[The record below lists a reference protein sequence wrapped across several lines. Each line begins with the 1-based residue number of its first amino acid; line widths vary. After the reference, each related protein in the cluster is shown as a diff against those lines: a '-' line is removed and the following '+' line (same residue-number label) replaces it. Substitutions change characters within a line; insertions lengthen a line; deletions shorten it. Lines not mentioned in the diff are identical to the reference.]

1 MNVRGTSRLRA
12 FVARLRGLLH
22 GPRRDEQ
29 FDDEIQEHL
38 RLLEDRFVAQG
49 MSRGEAAL
57 TARRQFG
64 NTTRLREEIYSM
76 NTVTFVEDGLRT
88 ARHTVRLIRTH
99 PGFVLTVVLS
109 LALGIGANTAIF
121 SVVHGVLIQPL
132 PYPHADALV
141 GIYNRVTISG
151 QVYQAAALSPGMYAA
166 CGDDC
171 RAFEQFGVWS
181 SGAATVTGAG
191 EPEQVATVT
200 VTHGVLP
207 AFGVPAS
214 LGRWFSP
221 EDDSPGG
228 ARTAILSHGYWQRRF
243 GGDRQILGRTVVID
257 FVPHQI
263 VGVMPRNFR
272 FVDLSPDLFL
282 AQRLATNRADEFSY
296 NGIGRLKPGLSV
308 AQANEDIARVW
319 RNWAQNEGVG
329 KLLEEWAV
337 TPNARPLKND
347 VVGNVGMTLRVLM
360 GALGV
365 LMLLVCAN
373 VANLVLVRA
382 HALQQ
387 EFAIRAAL
395 GAGWRRIA
403 WEQLAESVTLGLM
416 GGALGLG
423 LAYVGVRL
431 LVAIGPVG
439 LPRLHE
445 ITLGPAVVAFALL
458 CALGTSLLFGTI
470 AVVGRR
476 VPHSIESARGATP
489 ASEQPRGQHVL
500 VVGQVAMALVL
511 LVASGLMV
519 RTLLAIQSVQPG
531 FTRPDQIQMVRIS
544 LPQVLA
550 REPEQVIRV
559 LKEML
564 DRVAAIPGVAAVGF
578 ASALPLENNRNGVP
592 VAVEGVTEPDR
603 MPRNRR
609 YRHASPGLFAAQGSR
624 LLAGRDF
631 TWDDVFN
638 QRRVAIVSEKMARE
652 SWGEPREA
660 LGKRIR
666 FGRNSPWTEVVGVV
680 EDIHADGLHQPA
692 PATVY
697 ARAGVETAANGST
710 TVRRAVTLAIRSS
723 RAGSQAFLNEVAAAV
738 HGVNASVPLAD
749 VRTLEDAYRR
759 SVAQTS
765 FTVTLL
771 GIAAAMALALAVV
784 GVYGVL
790 AYSVA
795 RRRHEIGIRL
805 ALGAQPGAVRAL
817 FVRQGLLLTSLGGIL
832 GLVSS
837 VALSRWI
844 SSLLYGVT
852 ALDPLTYAL
861 SGAALAG
868 AAVLASVVP
877 ASRAASVDPMSTL
890 RSE

>member
-1 MNVRGTSRLRA
+1 MNWKRFLRREA
-12 FVARLRGLLH
+12 A
-22 GPRRDEQ
+22 DAEQ
-29 FDDEIQEHL
+29 QEE
-38 RLLEDRFVAQG
+38 LEFYVDVTAEEYVERG
-49 MSRGEAAL
+49 MSPEAARAA
-57 TARRQFG
+57 ARRKLG
-64 NTTRLREEIYSM
+64 NMTLIREEIYRM
-76 NTVTFVEDGLRT
+76 NTVTFAENTLRT
-88 ARHTVRLIRTH
+88 ARQTVRLLRTH

-141 GIYNRVTISG
+141 GIYNRLTISG
-151 QVYQAAALSPGMYAA
+151 QVYEDAALSPGMYAA
-166 CGDDC
+166 CRNDC
-171 RAFEQFGVWS
+171 RAFEHVGVWS
-181 SGAATVTGAG
+181 SGAATVTGAA
-191 EPEQVATVT
+191 EAEQVATVT

-243 GGDRQILGRTVVID
+243 GGDREILGRTVVID

-263 VGVMPRNFR
+263 VGVMPRDFR
-272 FVDLSPDLFL
+272 FVDLSPDVLL

-319 RNWAQNEGVG
+319 RNWAQNEGIG
-329 KLLEEWAV
+329 KLLEEMAV

-347 VVGNVGMTLRVLM
+347 VVGNVGMALRVLM
-360 GALGV
+360 GTLGL

-382 HALQQ
+382 QARQQ

-395 GAGWRRIA
+395 GAGWGRIA
-403 WEQLAESVTLGLM
+403 WEQLAESLTLGLM
-416 GGALGLG
+416 GGTLGLG
-423 LAYVGVRL
+423 LAYFGVRL
-431 LVAIGPVG
+431 LVANGPDG
-439 LPRLHE
+439 LPRLDE

-458 CALGTSLLFGTI
+458 CALGTSLLFGTVAI
-470 AVVGRR
+470 VGRR
-476 VPHSIESARGATP
+476 VPRHIENARGATP
-489 ASEQPRGQHVL
+489 ARELRGQRVL

-550 REPEQVIRV
+550 REPERVIRV
-559 LKEML
+559 QKDLL
-564 DRVAAIPGVAAVGF
+564 DRLAAIPGVAAVGF
-578 ASALPLENNRNGVP
+578 ASALPLENNRNGVV
-592 VAVEGVTEPDR
+592 VAVEGVTEPER
-603 MPRNRR
+603 MPPNRA

-631 TWDDVFN
+631 TWDEVFD
-638 QRRVAIVSEKMARE
+638 QRRVAIVSENMARE
-652 SWGEPREA
+652 SWGEPRQA

-666 FGRNSPWTEVVGVV
+666 IGRDSPWTEVVGVV
-680 EDIHADGLHQPA
+680 ENIHAYGLHQPA

-710 TVRRAVTLAIRSS
+710 TVRRAVTVAIRSS
-723 RAGSQAFLNEVAAAV
+723 RAGNQAFLKEVAAAV
-738 HGVNASVPLAD
+738 HAVNASVPLAD

-759 SVAQTS
+759 TMAQTS
-765 FTVTLL
+765 FTVTLI

-790 AYSVA
+790 AYAVA
-795 RRRHEIGIRL
+795 RRRHEVGIRL

-817 FVRQGLLLTSLGGIL
+817 FVRQGLLLTSLGGIV

-837 VALSRWI
+837 ATLSRWI
-844 SSLLYGVT
+844 SPLLYDVT
-852 ALDPLTYAL
+852 ALDPLTYAI

-868 AAVLASVVP
+868 GAILASVVP

>member
-1 MNVRGTSRLRA
+1 M
-12 FVARLRGLLH
+12 
-22 GPRRDEQ
+22 
-29 FDDEIQEHL
+29 
-38 RLLEDRFVAQG
+38 
-49 MSRGEAAL
+49 
-57 TARRQFG
+57 
-64 NTTRLREEIYSM
+64 TRIREENYRM
-76 NTVTFVEDGLRT
+76 NTVSFAEHALRT

-109 LALGIGANTAIF
+109 LALGIGANTTIF

-141 GIYNRVTISG
+141 GVYNRLTISG
-151 QVYQAAALSPGMYAA
+151 QVYEDAALSPRMYAA
-166 CGDDC
+166 CRDDC
-171 RAFEQFGVWS
+171 RAFEHFGVWT

-191 EPEQVATVT
+191 EAEQVATVT
-200 VTHGVLP
+200 VTQGVLP

-243 GGDRQILGRTVVID
+243 GADREILGRTVVID

-263 VGVMPRNFR
+263 VGVMPRDFR
-272 FVDLSPDLFL
+272 FVDLAPDLFL
-282 AQRLATNRADEFSY
+282 AQRLDANRAEEFSY
-296 NGIGRLKPGLSV
+296 NGIGRLKPGLHA

-319 RNWAQNEGVG
+319 SNWARNEGKG

-337 TPNARPLKND
+337 TPNARPLKDD
-347 VVGNVGMTLRVLM
+347 VVGNAGMTLRVLM
-360 GALGV
+360 GALGL
-365 LMLLVCAN
+365 LMLLVCGN

-382 HALQQ
+382 QARRQ
-387 EFAIRAAL
+387 ELAIRAAL
-395 GAGWRRIA
+395 GAGWGRIA
-403 WEQLAESVTLGLM
+403 WEQLTESLALGLM
-416 GGALGLG
+416 GGTLGLG

-431 LVAIGPVG
+431 LVAVGPAG

-445 ITLGPAVVAFALL
+445 IALGPAVVAFALL
-458 CALGTSLLFGTI
+458 CALGTSLLFGTV
-470 AVVGRR
+470 AVVGQR
-476 VPHSIESARGATP
+476 VPPRIENTRGATP
-489 ASEQPRGQHVL
+489 APGQLRGQRVL
-500 VVGQVAMALVL
+500 VVGQVAMAMVL

-519 RTLLAIQSVQPG
+519 RTLLAIQSVKPG

-550 REPEQVIRV
+550 REPEQVIR
-559 LKEML
+559 LQKDIL
-564 DRVAAIPGVAAVGF
+564 DGLAAIPGVTAVGF
-578 ASALPLENNRNGVP
+578 ASALPLDNNRNGVV

-603 MPRNRR
+603 MPPNRQ

-631 TWDDVFN
+631 TWDDVFD
-638 QRRVAIVSEKMARE
+638 QRRLAIVSENMARE
-652 SWGEPREA
+652 SWGEPRQA

-666 FGRNSPWTEVVGVV
+666 IGRNSPWTEVVGVV
-680 EDIHADGLHQPA
+680 ENIHADGLHQPA

-697 ARAGVETAANGST
+697 ARAGVETAANGSS
-710 TVRRAVTLAIRSS
+710 TVRRSVKLAIRSS
-723 RAGSQAFLNEVAAAV
+723 RAGNQAFLKEVAAAV
-738 HGVNASVPLAD
+738 HAVNASVPLAD
-749 VRTLEDAYRR
+749 VRTLDDAYRR
-759 SVAQTS
+759 SMAQTS
-765 FTVTLL
+765 FTVTLI

-790 AYSVA
+790 AYAVA
-795 RRRHEIGIRL
+795 RRRHEVGIRL

-817 FVRQGLLLTSLGGIL
+817 FVRQGLLLISLGGIL

-837 VALSRWI
+837 AALSRWI
-844 SSLLYGVT
+844 APLLYDVA
-852 ALDPLTYAL
+852 ALDPLTYAI

-868 AAVLASVVP
+868 GAILASVVP

-890 RSE
+890 RSD

>member
-1 MNVRGTSRLRA
+1 MKLDNMTL
-12 FVARLRGLLH
+12 
-22 GPRRDEQ
+22 
-29 FDDEIQEHL
+29 I
-38 RLLEDRFVAQG
+38 
-49 MSRGEAAL
+49 
-57 TARRQFG
+57 
-64 NTTRLREEIYSM
+64 REEIYRM
-76 NTVTFVEDGLRT
+76 NTVTFAEDALRT

-109 LALGIGANTAIF
+109 LALGIGATTMIF

-141 GIYNRVTISG
+141 GIYNRLTISG
-151 QVYQAAALSPGMYAA
+151 QVYEDAALSPRMYAV
-166 CGDDC
+166 CRDDC
-171 RAFEQFGVWS
+171 RAFEYFGVWS
-181 SGAATVTGAG
+181 SSAATVTGAG
-191 EPEQVATVT
+191 EPEQVTTVR

-207 AFGVPAS
+207 AFAVPAS

-221 EDDSPGG
+221 EDDSSGG

-243 GGDRQILGRTVVID
+243 GGDREILGRTVVID

-263 VGVMPRNFR
+263 VGVMPRDFR
-272 FVDLSPDLFL
+272 FVDLSPELFL
-282 AQRLATNRADEFSY
+282 AQRLAANQADEFSY

-308 AQANEDIARVW
+308 AQANKDIGRVW
-319 RNWAQNEGVG
+319 RNWAQNEGVST
-329 KLLEEWAV
+329 LLEELAL

-347 VVGNVGMTLRVLM
+347 VVGKVGMALRVLM
-360 GALGV
+360 GALGL

-382 HALQQ
+382 QARQQ
-387 EFAIRAAL
+387 DFAIRVAL
-395 GAGWRRIA
+395 GAGRGRIA
-403 WEQLAESVTLGLM
+403 WEQLAESLTLGLM
-416 GGALGLG
+416 GGTLGLC
-423 LAYVGVRL
+423 LAYFGVRL
-431 LVAIGPVG
+431 LVSIGPAG

-445 ITLGPAVVAFALL
+445 ITLAPAVVAFALL
-458 CALGTSLLFGTI
+458 SAIGTSLLFGTV
-470 AVVGRR
+470 AVLGRR
-476 VPHSIESARGATP
+476 VPHRIENVRGATP
-489 ASEQPRGQHVL
+489 AREQLRGQRVL

-544 LPQVLA
+544 LPAVLA
-550 REPEQVIRV
+550 REPERVIR
-559 LKEML
+559 LQKDML
-564 DRVAAIPGVAAVGF
+564 DRLAALPGVAAVGF
-578 ASALPLENNRNGVP
+578 ASALPLENSRNGVP
-592 VAVEGVTEPDR
+592 VAIEGVTDPDR
-603 MPRNRR
+603 MPPNRA

-631 TWDDVFN
+631 TWDDVFD
-638 QRRVAIVSEKMARE
+638 QRRLAIVSENMARE
-652 SWGEPREA
+652 SWGEPRAA

-666 FGRNSPWTEVVGVV
+666 IGRNGPLTEVVGVV
-680 EDIHADGLHQPA
+680 ENIHTDGLNQPA

-697 ARAGVETAANGST
+697 ARAGVEATANGST
-710 TVRRAVTLAIRSS
+710 TVRRAVTVAIRSS
-723 RAGSQAFLNEVAAAV
+723 RAGSQPFLKEVAGAV
-738 HGVNASVPLAD
+738 HAVNASVPLAD

-765 FTVTLL
+765 FTVTLI

-790 AYSVA
+790 AYAVA
-795 RRRHEIGIRL
+795 MRRHEVGVRL
-805 ALGAQPGAVRAL
+805 ALGAQPSTVRAL

-832 GLVSS
+832 GLVFS
-837 VALSRWI
+837 VALSRWV

-861 SGAALAG
+861 SGATLAAG
-868 AAVLASVVP
+868 AILASVVP
-877 ASRAASVDPMSTL
+877 ARRAASVDPMETL
-890 RSE
+890 RSD

>member
-1 MNVRGTSRLRA
+1 MNWKRFLR
-12 FVARLRGLLH
+12 R
-22 GPRRDEQ
+22 
-29 FDDEIQEHL
+29 
-38 RLLEDRFVAQG
+38 
-49 MSRGEAAL
+49 EAADAEQQEEL
-57 TARRQFG
+57 EFYVDVTAEEYVERGMNPEAARVAARRKLG
-64 NTTRLREEIYSM
+64 NMTLIREEIYRM
-76 NTVTFVEDGLRT
+76 NTVAFAENVLRT

-109 LALGIGANTAIF
+109 LALGIGANATIF

-141 GIYNRVTISG
+141 GIYNRLTISG
-151 QVYQAAALSPGMYAA
+151 QVYENAALSPGMYAA
-166 CGDDC
+166 CRDDC
-171 RAFEQFGVWS
+171 RTFEHVGVWS
-181 SGAATVTGAG
+181 SGAATVTGAA

-207 AFGVPAS
+207 AFGVPAA
-214 LGRWFSP
+214 LGRWFSRQ
-221 EDDSPGG
+221 DDSPGG

-243 GGDRQILGRTVVID
+243 GGDREILGGTIVID

-263 VGVMPRNFR
+263 VGVMPRGFR

-282 AQRLATNRADEFSY
+282 AQRLATDRADEFSY
-296 NGIGRLKPGLSV
+296 NGIGRLQPGVSPT
-308 AQANEDIARVW
+308 QANEDIARVW
-319 RNWAQNEGVG
+319 RNWSRNEGVG

-337 TPNARPLKND
+337 TPNARPLKDD
-347 VVGNVGMTLRVLM
+347 VVGNVGLTLRLLM
-360 GALGV
+360 GALGL

-382 HALQQ
+382 QARQQ

-395 GAGWRRIA
+395 GAGWGRIA

-423 LAYVGVRL
+423 LAYFGVRL
-431 LVAIGPVG
+431 LVAIGPAG

-445 ITLGPAVVAFALL
+445 ISLGPAVVVFALL
-458 CALGTSLLFGTI
+458 CALGTSLLFGTV

-476 VPHSIESARGATP
+476 VPPRIESARGATP
-489 ASEQPRGQHVL
+489 PREQLRGQRVL

-519 RTLLAIQSVQPG
+519 RTLLAIQSVKPG
-531 FTRPDQIQMVRIS
+531 FTQPDQIQMVRIS

-550 REPEQVIRV
+550 REPERVIR
-559 LKEML
+559 LQKDIL
-564 DRVAAIPGVAAVGF
+564 DRLAAIPGVAAVGF

-603 MPRNRR
+603 MPPNRR

-624 LLAGRDF
+624 LLYGRDF
-631 TWDDVFN
+631 TWDDVFD
-638 QRRVAIVSEKMARE
+638 QRRVAIVSENMARE

-666 FGRNSPWTEVVGVV
+666 FGRNGPLTEVVGVV
-680 EDIHADGLHQPA
+680 ENIHTDGLHQPA

-697 ARAGVETAANGST
+697 ARAGAETAANGST

-723 RAGSQAFLNEVAAAV
+723 RAGGQAFLTEVAAAV
-738 HGVNASVPLAD
+738 HAVNASVPLAD

-795 RRRHEIGIRL
+795 RRRHEIGVRL
-805 ALGAQPGAVRAL
+805 ALGAHPGTVRAL

-868 AAVLASVVP
+868 AATLASVIP
-877 ASRAASVDPMSTL
+877 ARRAASVDPMETL
-890 RSE
+890 RSD